1 MKIRTNFIIQIFA
14 HGFQR
19 IKPIYTDKKSVLIRQ
34 NPCYPWAIFIY
45 FLPQISQISTNYF
58 LVLQKKTQPSN
69 HPFYNEQQTP
79 LESPFIGLCQ

>member
-1 MKIRTNFIIQIFA
+1 MKIRTNFITQIFA

-34 NPCYPWAIFIY
+34 NPRHLRAI

-79 LESPFIGLCQ
+79 LESPLI